1 MAGREISRTTRTT
14 IPYLPTIW
22 FKPLGLLL
30 GSCSHEEGQEEK
42 IREGQNKRSVD
53 NTKTRQTREG
63 DAVGMI
69 GKRRESQKVKK
80 KKTR

>member
-1 MAGREISRTTRTT
+1 MAGREISRTTRTK

-22 FKPLGLLL
+22 FKPIGLLL
-30 GSCSHEEGQEEK
+30 GSWSHEDGQEEK

-63 DAVGMI
+63 NEMI
-69 GKRRESQKVKK
+69 GKRRESQKVQK